1 MRKLMRTAKSV
12 LNIRSGYGGL
22 HFWYLYH
29 HI

>member
-12 LNIRSGYGGL
+12 LNIRSGYGGV
-22 HFWYLYH
+22 HFWYVYH

>member
-1 MRKLMRTAKSV
+1 MRKLFRTAKSV
-12 LNIRSGYGGL
+12 LNIRSGYGEH